1 MPVLRGEG
9 RAAAASSNDVKEKD
23 DSDDEDDEAWKL
35 LETEEVIPMSETDV
49 LEFLKGEGGAE
60 GDAPCGTMAIYRRV
74 DHDCHDKM
82 NQLLSDI
89 IISQVSGT
97 LISNADFYVEEEII
111 EDDEDDNKGQKDDP
125 KTSPSETPGGME
137 TIQE

>member
-1 MPVLRGEG
+1 
-9 RAAAASSNDVKEKD
+9 
-23 DSDDEDDEAWKL
+23 
-35 LETEEVIPMSETDV
+35 MSETDV

-74 DHDCHDKM
+74 DPECHNEM

-97 LISNADFYVEEEII
+97 LSSTADFYIEEEII
-111 EDDEDDNKGQKDDP
+111 EDDDDHDNGDGDDNDKEAP
-125 KTSPSETPGGME
+125 KNAAEAPGGME